1 MENINFYFDVYRI
14 DESGEYLEIQNSLYF
29 ESQFIE
35 KAKKHILVFLKKL
48 QDWQNNDFL
57 FMTFR
62 KSDSE
67 IVYEGKVYKDGE
79 WVDLID
85 VNFLDANKLSQIYQ
99 SEEFTFDNSLE
110 TVETWEDIV
119 TNFLE
124 FEKLD
129 IVNPSDLLK
138 TYSQFYHWYYWPE
151 TELFAPSKFLGYK
164 NRTVESY
171 NSSGTGGVT
180 QIALSKFFKKISKD
194 SDEFKVLYN
203 KLKQVSKNN
212 YGKDLSSQILEG
224 KGGIYVP
231 IK

>member
-1 MENINFYFDVYRI
+1 M
-14 DESGEYLEIQNSLYF
+14 
-29 ESQFIE
+29 
-35 KAKKHILVFLKKL
+35 KKL